1 MRMASPRGDPTAL
14 LQAATHVADT
24 IGSPPSGQALVIHSP
39 GKASFAQALCSSLA
53 QRGMAVGCHDL
64 GPLSPEERRTLGSS
78 LASLA
83 AHTGLI
89 ILADPADGEFVFGY
103 VGRPDRGLRLP
114 VRHFFCD
121 WTMGLEGVIRT
132 YAVDSDELEAFR
144 RLLLAALTDTQTI
157 AIMSPAGTALTITP
171 RHWNLSYGEV
181 FTPVVEGAASG
192 TVLVDGCAYGGP
204 PAHPFAMRI
213 EQGRATNLVD
223 LDASD
228 ESQRLA
234 RADLSRDAGA
244 AVLCE
249 FGLGINPGALWH
261 ADLMEAEQAR
271 GTCHLGFGDNTAY
284 GGCNASATHVDF
296 VLRAP
301 TIVADDRTLCE
312 DGVYRL

>member
-1 MRMASPRGDPTAL
+1 MRRRSPPGDPTGL
-14 LQAATHVADT
+14 LRAAANIAAT
-24 IGSPPSGQALVIHSP
+24 IGRPPSGSALIVHSW
-39 GKASFAQALCSSLA
+39 GKASLAEALREQLAKRGIAASCCDLGSLA
-53 QRGMAVGCHDL
+53 PD
-64 GPLSPEERRTLGSS
+64 ERRRPGSS

-89 ILADPADGEFVFGY
+89 ILADAADGEFVFGY

-121 WTMGLEGVIRT
+121 WTMGLDGLVRT

-171 RHWNLSYGEV
+171 RHWNLSYSEV

-192 TVLVDGCAYGGP
+192 VLQVDGCAYDGP
-204 PAHPFAMRI
+204 PAHPFALRI

-228 ESQRLA
+228 EAQRLA
-234 RADLSRDAGA
+234 RADLSRDVGA

>member
-1 MRMASPRGDPTAL
+1 MSMASPRGDPTAL

-39 GKASFAQALCSSLA
+39 GKASFARALCSSLA

-114 VRHFFCD
+114 VRHLFCD
-121 WTMGLEGVIRT
+121 WLMSLEGLIRT
-132 YAVDSDELEAFR
+132 YAIDPDELEAFR
-144 RLLLAALTDTQTI
+144 GSLLAALTDAQTI
-157 AIMSPAGTALTITP
+157 EIASLTGTALTVMP
-171 RHWNLSYGEV
+171 RHWNLSHGEV
-181 FTPVVEGAASG
+181 FTPVVEGIASG
-192 TVLVDGCAYGGP
+192 VLQVDGCAYGGP
-204 PAHPFAMRI
+204 PARPFVLRI
-213 EQGRATNLVD
+213 ERGRATNLVD
-223 LDASD
+223 LDARD
-228 ESQRLA
+228 EVQRLA

-244 AVLCE
+244 AMLCE

-284 GGCNASATHVDF
+284 GGRNASATHVDF

-301 TIVADDRTLCE
+301 TIVVDGRTICE
-312 DGVYRL
+312 DGVYHL